1 MGGNL
6 IEIIHTRTG
15 KSGSPPVETKIQHRP
30 RFEAQG
36 GGILDRNIQLLGL
49 CNLQPAV
56 EDILKRFGVIGET
69 GGVKEF
75 GEIPAENPTR
85 SSSSTASKKDWP
97 VDPGMTTALDAATP

>member
-75 GEIPAENPTR
+75 GGDPRREKPNKVLVFDSIEEGLACLIPA
-85 SSSSTASKKDWP
+85 
-97 VDPGMTTALDAATP
+97 